1 MKEMEYFCNYY
12 IYKDGDKYYIEQ
24 DEDLIFNS
32 LDAARL
38 KAKTDPYARRTL
50 GGPMITED
58 DYEADH
64 WKPTERQ
71 TYNSHL

>member
-32 LDAARL
+32 SNRIIQSILH
-38 KAKTDPYARRTL
+38 
-50 GGPMITED
+50 
-58 DYEADH
+58 DH
-64 WKPTERQ
+64 Q
-71 TYNSHL
+71 DLLSSHI